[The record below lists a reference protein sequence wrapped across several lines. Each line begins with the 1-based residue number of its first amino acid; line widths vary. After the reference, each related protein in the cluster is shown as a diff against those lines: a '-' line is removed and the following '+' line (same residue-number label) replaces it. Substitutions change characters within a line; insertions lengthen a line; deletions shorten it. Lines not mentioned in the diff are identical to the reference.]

1 MKLMQK
7 QLNFIILVQIL
18 HSNIFPILS
27 PKFSKNHD
35 FQIYQ
40 NRMKFHQKKQNFI
53 QNHSILMKNHFPTPY
68 SNFITL
74 TPNASNVSLSRA
86 TPLKT

>member
-1 MKLMQK
+1 MKFIK
-7 QLNFIILVQIL
+7 KELNFIILEQIL

-40 NRMKFHQKKQNFI
+40 NRMKFHQKNQNVI
-53 QNHSILMKNHFPTPY
+53 LNHSILMKNHFPTSY

-74 TPNASNVSLSRA
+74 PPTRLDIRRI
-86 TPLKT
+86 T